1 MAVDSRQ
8 KERSGDTWNH
18 AKQDGMCLKR
28 SGGPKEGPAHPPG
41 KETVAVDSR
50 QKERSGDTY
59 IYIQLF
65 INVHIYI
72 YTFRSL

>member
-59 IYIQLF
+59 IYIYT
-65 INVHIYI
+65 IVH
-72 YTFRSL
+72 